1 MPDKTASTNVP
12 DRDVALSKMSNS
24 GQSSPS
30 KPTLQASEGTH
41 PIRILKRAVE
51 SVSAGQPANRLVA
64 LECVVCPEAVRPPH
78 LHREEDEMFYVLEGQ
93 LTYLLNDQIGIAN
106 PGASFYVPPGTI
118 HAWRNDG
125 SSDARVL
132 VITRNEPI
140 ERFFESWSVSLS
152 RGVSDTASIQRFCQ
166 EHNTELFAEPNEF
179 AKPLKKFG
187 TQDGTAPTPAA
198 AFLRPASKQK
208 SPPLQVFGIQI
219 EILLTGDETSDTH
232 CVYQLEIPPQAG
244 LPLYLNKRAL
254 ESLYITSGQFELMVE
269 GRKYWLQAGD
279 FVSIP
284 PGFEHGL
291 RNIGETTGYVFGQSV
306 PAGNEK
312 FFQLIDRLSREG
324 QLSQSALAKAFRD
337 HGIEPV

>member
-1 MPDKTASTNVP
+1 MKTASTNVP
-12 DRDVALSKMSNS
+12 DREVALSKMCNS
-24 GQSSPS
+24 GQSSLS
-30 KPTLQASEGTH
+30 EETLQGNEGSH
-41 PIRILKRAVE
+41 AIRILKRATE
-51 SVSAGQPANRLVA
+51 PVSTGQLANRLVA
-64 LECVVCPEAVRPPH
+64 LECVVCPEAGRPPH

-93 LTYLLNDQIGIAN
+93 LTYLLNDQIGIAY
-106 PGASFYVPPGTI
+106 PGASFYVPPRTI
-118 HAWRNDG
+118 HAW

-140 ERFFESWSVSLS
+140 ERFFENWSIDLS
-152 RGVSDTASIQRFCQ
+152 RGVSDTASIQRLCQ

-187 TQDGTAPTPAA
+187 TQDATAPTPAA
-198 AFLRPASKQK
+198 ASLRPASK

-219 EILLTGDETSDTH
+219 EILLSGDETSDTH

-254 ESLYITSGQFELMVE
+254 ESLYITSGQFELMIH
-269 GRKYWLQAGD
+269 GQKHWLQAGD

-284 PGFEHGL
+284 PGFEHAL
-291 RNIGETTGYVFGQSV
+291 RNIGEITGYVFGQSV

-312 FFQLIDRLSREG
+312 LFQLIDRLSREG
-324 QLSQSALAKAFRD
+324 QLSQSTLAKAFRD